1 MCVSKSFNSTALPHV
16 VKLKMCVCVCMCVKA
31 GSATA
36 CGGTAG
42 VGPSWIVRSDRKDT
56 KCIRGE
62 DCSGLSGGS
71 LGHV

>member
-1 MCVSKSFNSTALPHV
+1 MCACPKASTQQHCLMLLN
-16 VKLKMCVCVCMCVKA
+16 LKCVCVCMCVKA

-56 KCIRGE
+56 KCSSGGY
-62 DCSGLSGGS
+62 CSGLSGGS